1 MVSLREESRRR
12 RRSSAVSFKSLNKIP
27 GDGNKPGIK
36 SRANILTG
44 TNHSVKCY
52 CTLRAR
58 LLYT

>member
-1 MVSLREESRRR
+1 MGSLREESRRR

-44 TNHSVKCY
+44 KCY
-52 CTLRAR
+52 YTPRAR